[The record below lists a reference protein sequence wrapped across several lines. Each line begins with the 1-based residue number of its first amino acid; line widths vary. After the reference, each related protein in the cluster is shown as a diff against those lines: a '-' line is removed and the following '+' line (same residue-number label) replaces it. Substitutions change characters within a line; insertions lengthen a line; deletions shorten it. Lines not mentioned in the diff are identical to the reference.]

1 MSKLRVNTVVNRTN
15 TDKVIFPYGIGVTNG
30 IVVSGVVTATSF
42 VGSGI
47 SLTGVQGT
55 ITLRNSTDVTGI
67 TTIVIGS
74 GLSLTSSVAGIASI
88 GVGTVFQGLV
98 IGVTTIA
105 NSGQIRS
112 QSFGN
117 FLPQRVPTIESLDPQ
132 EIRDYAGSLVVAQ
145 DTGGIFRFGSTG
157 IVHRVVEARHVGVVT
172 ATGGFVAT
180 GSSVG
185 FTGPLYSTGIST
197 AAFLQ
202 ATTVNIGS
210 AATVTGRF
218 NALQDVSVT
227 RNLTVS
233 GISTFTTLNATVTGN
248 ITGNVNATGI
258 STIAQ
263 LISSTINSSGIVTAS
278 GGFVGN
284 LTGNVT
290 GDINGHINS
299 SGISTLGT
307 LQVSSINSASG
318 ISTIQQLKGDTIS
331 ITGII
336 TASSFSGS
344 ISGNSSGLT
353 GTPDIVV
360 GFVTSKTILP
370 SADTSYDLGAPL
382 MRWNNI
388 YSADMH
394 FSNEGSSNSVDGTW
408 GSWTLQE
415 GEHDLYMLNNRTGK
429 RYKINLTEV

>member
-1 MSKLRVNTVVNRTN
+1 MSKIRVNTVVNRTN
-15 TDKVIFPYGIGVTNG
+15 TDKVIFPFGIGVTNG

-55 ITLRNSTDVTGI
+55 ITLRNSTDITGI
-67 TTIVIGS
+67 TTIVIGT
-74 GLSLTSSVAGIASI
+74 GLSLTSSVAGVASI

-98 IGVTTIA
+98 VGLTTI
-105 NSGQIRS
+105 S
-112 QSFGN
+112 SFGRIRTQAFN
-117 FLPQRVPTIESLDPQ
+117 NLLPQRITAPEDLDPQ
-132 EIRDYAGSLVVAQ
+132 LIRDYAGSLVVA
-145 DTGGIFRFGSTG
+145 GNEEIYRFGTTG
-157 IVHRVVEARHVGVVT
+157 TVHRVVEARHVGVVT

-180 GSSVG
+180 GSSLG

-202 ATTVNIGS
+202 ATTVNVGS